1 MATAVAEA
9 TRTAAL
15 ATAALRLFLD
25 RGVEAVTIDEI
36 ASRAGLAKGTFY
48 TYFRDKADVVE
59 ALLAP
64 VTTKVRGAF
73 DRCES
78 ALRAVE
84 DPAALPGAYL
94 ALADALA
101 TALAEHQGVAL
112 LYLQESRMPAVG
124 ARAPVALFAREVRER
139 AVVLTHAARTHGLL
153 RALLRRGL
161 AEEPEFRQLLEPGHR
176 GVGLNSVREH
186 QALDVPVLRNQCD
199 ASGDGGVGV
208 LPTDRLALE
217 QHLAADG
224 LPQAEHSLEDLGPT
238 AADHSCQPQDLA
250 GSHPQVDSL
259 EALVVH
265 GLELDDGSAS
275 D

>member
-1 MATAVAEA
+1 MSRTPGTRRKVQVEPRTLPPERPGPEGGVRDA
-9 TRTAAL
+9 TRRARTATL

-64 VTTKVRGAF
+64 VTAKVRGAF
-73 DRCES
+73 DRCEA

-153 RALLRRGL
+153 RALDARVT
-161 AEEPEFRQLLEPGHR
+161 ANAV
-176 GVGLNSVREH
+176 VGAVESLVF
-186 QALDVPVLRNQCD
+186 
-199 ASGDGGVGV
+199 
-208 LPTDRLALE
+208 LALS
-217 QHLAADG
+217 G
-224 LPQAEHSLEDLGPT
+224 EDLGAPE
-238 AADHSCQPQDLA
+238 AASA
-250 GSHPQVDSL
+250 
-259 EALVVH
+259 ALIELVLH
-265 GLELDDGSAS
+265 GVARAV
-275 D
+275 